1 MITYYKELFGLNF
14 KKTYTPMK
22 LKNKLFFLI
31 ILISL
36 TVATIMI
43 YSILGRF
50 NSGKVITSNMIT
62 ERLSKISELSTS
74 KYSYTNVLSIKDS
87 KKFKDFAIP
96 FTEKSFLVKYSGYVK
111 AGVDLNDIDIIIN
124 QKTVTLSLK
133 KAKIFDH
140 VINTDNLLVYDE
152 KSSMFNKL
160 SMQDMIYEIS
170 NEKGKV
176 EVDLLKTG
184 FLDEANTNAKLLL
197 QGILLDMGFEKVIII
212 FK

>member
-1 MITYYKELFGLNF
+1 MVTYYKELFGMNF
-14 KKTYTPMK
+14 KKACTPMK
-22 LKNKLFFLI
+22 FKNKLFFLI

-36 TVATIMI
+36 TVSTIMI
-43 YSILGRF
+43 YSILDSF
-50 NSGKVITSNMIT
+50 NNGKVITSNTIT

-87 KKFKDFAIP
+87 KKFKDFPIP
-96 FTEKSFLVKYSGYVK
+96 FTEKSFLIKYSGYVK
-111 AGVDLNDIDIIIN
+111 AGVDLKDIDILIN
-124 QKTVTLSLK
+124 EKTVTITLK

-140 VINTDNLLVYDE
+140 AINNEDLLVYDE

-160 SMQDMIYEIS
+160 SIQDMIYELS

-197 QGILLDMGFEKVIII
+197 QGILLDMGFQNVIII